1 MEEIID
7 LNVKTM
13 DEDTFNIDGT
23 ESSGIE
29 FLMNDKVKPDYKDI
43 SLEKE
48 LEEFNDLGK
57 VEEPTIGKSTSNY
70 RETETFNFKKLDEI
84 NIENESSNVEYKK
97 KEDFLKEKFDLLR
110 KLELLESKGAN
121 EKNIQWIHH

>member
-70 RETETFNFKKLDEI
+70 R
-84 NIENESSNVEYKK
+84 
-97 KEDFLKEKFDLLR
+97 
-110 KLELLESKGAN
+110 
-121 EKNIQWIHH
+121 